1 MVHARRVDGLADVH
15 AELGRRED
23 DVKTVLMIVRP
34 PGDPVISTTLP
45 VLGHDRRRHRAEH
58 PLAGVDQVGGRADVA
73 VGSVTPGFLLK
84 SPISLF
90 SRKPAPLT
98 TTREP

>member
-1 MVHARRVDGLADVH
+1 VTASTTP
-15 AELGRRED
+15 
-23 DVKTVLMIVRP
+23 KTVLMIVRP

-45 VLGHDRRRHRAEH
+45 PFDTIVGVIELSIRLPGSIRF
-58 PLAGVDQVGGRADVA
+58 AGVPTVPSD
-73 VGSVTPGFLLK
+73 SVTPGFLLK

-90 SRKPAPLT
+90 SRNPAPLT